1 MTNLSLLHESDFCL
15 WATKSAELIKAGKFN
30 ELDIEHLIEEVE
42 SMGASEKRALES
54 RLIELMQHLLKWQFQ
69 PERRSS
75 SWEISINKQRVGIE
89 KILQDNP
96 SLKYNLNQ
104 RTIDCYKYARRYA
117 AIETKMPLK
126 KFPEECIYS
135 SEQLEDFDFMLKT

>member
-1 MTNLSLLHESDFCL
+1 MTNLSLLHDSDFYL

-30 ELDIEHLIEEVE
+30 ELDIEHLVEEVE

-69 PERRSS
+69 PERRGSN
-75 SWEISINKQRVGIE
+75 WEISINKQRVGIE
-89 KILQDNP
+89 KILHDNP
-96 SLKYNLNQ
+96 SLKYNLNE
-104 RTIDCYKYARRYA
+104 RIIHCYNYARRYA
-117 AIETKMPLK
+117 AIETKLPLK

-135 SEQLEDFDFMLKT
+135 LEQLEDFNFISNA

>member
-1 MTNLSLLHESDFCL
+1 MTTLSLLHESDFCL
-15 WATKSAELIKAGKFN
+15 WATKSAELIKAGKFK
-30 ELDIEHLIEEVE
+30 ELDIEHLVEEVE

-69 PERRSS
+69 PEKRES

-96 SLKYNLNQ
+96 SLKYNLNE
-104 RTIDCYKYARRYA
+104 RIIDCYQYARRYA
-117 AIETKMPLK
+117 AIETKLPLK
-126 KFPEECIYS
+126 KFPEECLYS
-135 SEQLEDFDFMLKT
+135 LEQLENFDFITRL

>member
-1 MTNLSLLHESDFCL
+1 MNTLNTLYESDFCL
-15 WATKSAELIKAGKFN
+15 WATKSAELIKAGKFS

-54 RLIELMQHLLKWQFQ
+54 RLIELMQHLLKWEFQ
-69 PERRSS
+69 PKRRGS

-96 SLKYNLNQ
+96 SLKYNLDE
-104 RTIDCYKYARRYA
+104 RISDCYKYARRYA
-117 AIETKMPLK
+117 AIETKLPLK
-126 KFPEECIYS
+126 KFPEECIYTV
-135 SEQLEDFDFMLKT
+135 EQLENFEFMPNN